1 MNIKL
6 SVDRSTMA
14 MGTITERAGQNLRGA
29 SYLVEP
35 VKGLVVKPCLLTSEV
50 FWGMATAG
58 EWESRLEVKVY
69 TSAQSLI
76 KLIYQPCSR
85 SRAAQSPHMIRT

>member
-14 MGTITERAGQNLRGA
+14 MGTITEHAGQNLQGA

-50 FWGMATAG
+50 FWRVATPG
-58 EWESRLEVKVY
+58 KWES
-69 TSAQSLI
+69 
-76 KLIYQPCSR
+76 
-85 SRAAQSPHMIRT
+85 